1 MREGDSGWQSERMLK
16 GLSSFVWSL
25 SRCSCPRNRSSAA
38 TPTCPSRMKKMSC
51 WLMPTPDHFLPLQV
65 IKLHVSTWN
74 FIVFIVFCNWVT
86 PAIQCPKV
94 KSDVMKE
101 FFFFLVDCKDKNI
114 HCHGMYMTSV
124 VFCMIKIEGKLS
136 RSLFHSLTSMTLY
149 FKLVHKATI
158 PSWLSGTLPCRTEP
172 ALTVVLI
179 PCLWLALLM
188 TSCAALLNINSVP
201 PVLPEHIF
209 HQLSTCKNTIT
220 SNKSLEEAEILF
232 KTGYL
237 TCKCWS

>member
-1 MREGDSGWQSERMLK
+1 
-16 GLSSFVWSL
+16 
-25 SRCSCPRNRSSAA
+25 
-38 TPTCPSRMKKMSC
+38 MS
-51 WLMPTPDHFLPLQV
+51 W
-65 IKLHVSTWN
+65 
-74 FIVFIVFCNWVT
+74 
-86 PAIQCPKV
+86 
-94 KSDVMKE
+94 KS

-114 HCHGMYMTSV
+114 HFHGMYMTSNI
-124 VFCMIKIEGKLS
+124 FRMIKIEVELS
-136 RSLFHSLTSMTLY
+136 SSLFHSLNSVILY

-158 PSWLSGTLPCRTEP
+158 LPWLSGILPCRTEP

-209 HQLSTCKNTIT
+209 HQLSTCKSTIS

-237 TCKCWS
+237 KCRR